1 MHIFIT
7 GIAGFLGS
15 NLADFYLNKG
25 FKVSGCDNLVGGDLD
40 NVDDKVNFY
49 QGNCEDLDFM
59 THATKNNVDVLCHSA
74 SYAHEGLSNIS
85 PTLICQNNMTG
96 SIATFTAAI
105 RNKVKRIVFCSSMAR
120 YGDIKTPLRKQM
132 IVIL

>member
-59 THATKNNVDVLCHSA
+59 TQATKNNVRCFVSFCILCS
-74 SYAHEGLSNIS
+74 
-85 PTLICQNNMTG
+85 
-96 SIATFTAAI
+96 
-105 RNKVKRIVFCSSMAR
+105 
-120 YGDIKTPLRKQM
+120 
-132 IVIL
+132 